1 MFESIE
7 LRKVENGIVI
17 LIRDDENNEK
27 EVVYDTDRKAL
38 KFIKELLETKVA
50 NVKCSIF

>member
-27 EVVYDTDRKAL
+27 EFVYDTDRKAL
-38 KFIKELLETKVA
+38 KFIKELLEAKVA
-50 NVKCSIF
+50 NVT